1 MGMMYLKLPLP
12 VLTKNKYL
20 ISFKNLTKFHITF
33 KYIGKYSRKIIGLSS
48 QLYRTYKASLIPA
61 L

>member
-1 MGMMYLKLPLP
+1 MGMMYLKFPLP
-12 VLTKNKYL
+12 VLTENKYL

-33 KYIGKYSRKIIGLSS
+33 KYIGKYSRKIIGLSR